1 VKFLGRLNREKQMPT
16 IEERVAILEAKIRNL
31 SARDRTSALAIERLH
46 DLYKTH
52 TKTLQRILSD
62 VEDLKVISNS
72 VLVRLGEL
80 EQRMTSLEQ
89 RMTSLENFLKNG
101 LREMIKEVVLE
112 ALDSRKPN

>member
-80 EQRMTSLEQ
+80 EQRMTSLE
-89 RMTSLENFLKNG
+89 NFLKNG